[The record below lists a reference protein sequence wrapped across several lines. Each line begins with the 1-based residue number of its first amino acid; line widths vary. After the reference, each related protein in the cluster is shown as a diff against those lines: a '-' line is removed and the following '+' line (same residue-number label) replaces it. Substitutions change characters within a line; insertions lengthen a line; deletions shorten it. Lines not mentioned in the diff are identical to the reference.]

1 MLADTVV
8 RPSGIGRYTRELLGA
23 LGRRT
28 DVRLLV
34 AAPADAAEA
43 VARLAGS
50 TLEDH
55 IAIPGSSQLAISLWE
70 RHRAGAVFK
79 RGGAEVV
86 HGTKHLVPRGRIPS
100 VLTVHDL
107 MTITRADEN
116 SLPKRLLLP
125 REFRAS
131 LRQATRL
138 AAVSQATAAGIAAI
152 DAGWSA
158 KTVVVRNG
166 LSRGLIDATPDALP
180 DIGGGSDEDRR
191 FALVV
196 GDLSPRKNVRML
208 LDLWPSV
215 AAADPDLLLLVV
227 GHDGPHSEGTRS
239 QLAELES
246 LGIARWVQGASDE
259 QLRWCYE
266 RATVVLFP
274 TLEEGFGLPL
284 IEALAFHA
292 PVIASTDPALVEV
305 GAGAPGVR
313 HLDAAD
319 RDAWRAAVLSAAA
332 VPRAAPTAP
341 SLEGYATWDD
351 HAEGMVALY
360 REVVAAPA

>member
-8 RPSGIGRYTRELLGA
+8 RPGGIGRYTRELLGA

-34 AAPADAAEA
+34 AAPADAADA
-43 VARLAGS
+43 VARLAGP
-50 TLEDH
+50 TLIDH
-55 IAIPGSSQLAISLWE
+55 IVIPGSRQLSISLWE
-70 RHRAGAVFK
+70 RHRAGAALQ
-79 RGGAEVV
+79 RGGAELV
-86 HGTKHLVPRGRIPS
+86 HGTKHLVPRGPMPS

-116 SLPKRLLLP
+116 SLPKRVLLP

-152 DAGWSA
+152 DPSWSA
-158 KTVVVRNG
+158 KTVVVLNG
-166 LSRGLIDATPDALP
+166 LSRGLLEAEPDPLP
-180 DIGGGSDEDRR
+180 DIGDRR

-196 GDLSPRKNVRML
+196 GDLSPRKNVAML
-208 LDLWPSV
+208 LDIWPTV
-215 AAADPDLLLLVV
+215 AAIDPDLLLLVV
-227 GHDGPHSEGTRS
+227 GHDGPHSEATRAR
-239 QLAELES
+239 LAELEA
-246 LGIARWVQGASDE
+246 LGIARWVQGAGDE
-259 QLRWCYE
+259 HLRWCYE
-266 RATVVLFP
+266 HATIVLFP

-305 GAGAPGVR
+305 GAGAAGVR
-313 HLDAAD
+313 HLDPGD
-319 RDAWRAAVLSAAA
+319 RDAWREAVLTAAA
-332 VPRAAPTAP
+332 VPRPAPTP
-341 SLEGYATWDD
+341 PTLEGHATWDD

-360 REVVAAPA
+360 REVVVAPS